1 MGSNVDS
8 QLKTPPQYA
17 LKQVAVDQDFGQ
29 MLPHFHRLVDLQAS
43 FPVSFSHASAN
54 CSAVFGCLLFV
65 ID

>member
-1 MGSNVDS
+1 
-8 QLKTPPQYA
+8 
-17 LKQVAVDQDFGQ
+17 
-29 MLPHFHRLVDLQAS
+29 MLPHFHRLVDLPAS